1 MSKKECENRSGAT
14 LAAAIIDKSGGKFSE
29 KANINRDY
37 EKIFKRNFNSYFSK
51 YYELI
56 TNDSIQLGTIP
67 KEQFDDLQTQL
78 VWVTRKYCIDNL
90 CQWFRVEKWQDLFP
104 NDYKDTKELQF
115 KKEIYEVIVKFYE
128 KYIVRKKN
136 RDDRMWIK
144 EYIYKLMKLDYEN
157 FYCKI
162 DEKEIQKKNIPK
174 RIQKEILTDEVKEQI
189 SEKSMNQSK
198 NKLRET
204 LRKRKEKAEEKVI
217 EEIRLWIKNDD
228 YITLETVMAP
238 DIVELYDECRRCY
251 NEKKDVNIDDEIEFR
266 KWAKIR
272 MDELQEKNFKL
283 SYDNY
288 QRGL

>member
-1 MSKKECENRSGAT
+1 M
-14 LAAAIIDKSGGKFSE
+14 AAAILEKTKINISE
-29 KANINRDY
+29 KAEESKNY
-37 EKIFKRNFNSYFSK
+37 EKIFKRNFTQNFSK
-51 YYELI
+51 YYELLTSNQI
-56 TNDSIQLGTIP
+56 QFGDLTDNQFNDLKENLVEVTTNCYL
-67 KEQFDDLQTQL
+67 
-78 VWVTRKYCIDNL
+78 DNL
-90 CQWFRVEKWQDLFP
+90 CKWFKVEKWQDLFP

-115 KKEIYEVIVKFYE
+115 KKEIYEVIVTFYE
-128 KYIVRKKN
+128 KYIVRKKD

-174 RIQKEILTDEVKEQI
+174 GIQNEILTDEVKEEI
-189 SEKSMNQSK
+189 SEKSMNQFK

-251 NEKKDVNIDDEIEFR
+251 NEKKDVNIDDEIAFR

-272 MDELQEKNFKL
+272 MNELQEKNCKL

-288 QRGL
+288 QKGL

>member
-1 MSKKECENRSGAT
+1 M
-14 LAAAIIDKSGGKFSE
+14 
-29 KANINRDY
+29 
-37 EKIFKRNFNSYFSK
+37 
-51 YYELI
+51 
-56 TNDSIQLGTIP
+56 
-67 KEQFDDLQTQL
+67 
-78 VWVTRKYCIDNL
+78 
-90 CQWFRVEKWQDLFP
+90 CQP
-104 NDYKDTKELQF
+104 
-115 KKEIYEVIVKFYE
+115 
-128 KYIVRKKN
+128 
-136 RDDRMWIK
+136 
-144 EYIYKLMKLDYEN
+144 
-157 FYCKI
+157 
-162 DEKEIQKKNIPK
+162 
-174 RIQKEILTDEVKEQI
+174 ILTISDEVKEQI

-288 QRGL
+288 QKGL